1 VEVDRRQGLHSIPA
15 DFSVATSLTLARVCH
30 VLTVALLAGVGLA
43 MSLSWPFWAGLV
55 TITALLVY
63 EHRLV
68 SPDDL
73 SRLDLAFFNMNGYIS
88 LTVLAATVA
97 ALWVR

>member
-1 VEVDRRQGLHSIPA
+1 
-15 DFSVATSLTLARVCH
+15 

-43 MSLSWPFWAGLV
+43 MTLSWPFWVGLV
-55 TITALLVY
+55 IITALLVY
-63 EHRLV
+63 EHQLV

-88 LTVLAATVA
+88 ITVLAATVA